1 MLNPNMT
8 RVWADN
14 GFYELTATAI
24 TKGAA
29 FLGEHCILFSPVGRY
44 LAPTSYDR
52 AIDLGGWIAGGSCK
66 IANDIER
73 AFCLAIKDDI
83 TSTFQPSGHE

>member
-8 RVWADN
+8 KVWADN
-14 GFYELTATAI
+14 GFYELTNQAI

-29 FLGEHCILFSPVGRY
+29 FLGDRCILFSPVGRY

-52 AIDLGGWIAGGSCK
+52 A
-66 IANDIER
+66 
-73 AFCLAIKDDI
+73 FCLAIKDDI
-83 TSTFQPSGHE
+83 TSPFQPSGHE